1 MVDWKYTNETK
12 GCYDIAEILLKV
24 VLKTLTLTLL
34 QVFKKWIILLP
45 VIFLKKVFKK
55 WTHLLP
61 VNF

>member
-24 VLKTLTLTLL
+24 VLKTLTLL